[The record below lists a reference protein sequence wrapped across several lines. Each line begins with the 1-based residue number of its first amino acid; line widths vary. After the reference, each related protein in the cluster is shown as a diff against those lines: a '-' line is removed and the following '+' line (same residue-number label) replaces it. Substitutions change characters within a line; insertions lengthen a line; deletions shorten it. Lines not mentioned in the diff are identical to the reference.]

1 MSIASS
7 HRMGKNLL
15 PVAVMV
21 IGLMCASLAC
31 NSERRRPPLPTQTP
45 GQEVTVTSAAP
56 ADTPASAPTEPSPE
70 LPGPTVTQ
78 PAPTPTVAG
87 DEAGDQLEDRLNQ
100 LFGTLESAD
109 ALDDV
114 PELDE

>member
-7 HRMGKNLL
+7 PKMGKNLL
-15 PVAVMV
+15 PVAVIV
-21 IGLMCASLAC
+21 AGLICASLAC
-31 NSERRRPPLPTQTP
+31 NSERRQPPLPTQTP
-45 GQEVTVTSAAP
+45 GQEVTATGAAP
-56 ADTPASAPTEPSPE
+56 ADTPASALTEPPSE
-70 LPGPTVTQ
+70 APGPT
-78 PAPTPTVAG
+78 PSVAG

-100 LFGTLESAD
+100 LFGTLDSAD

>member
-7 HRMGKNLL
+7 PKMGKNLL
-15 PVAVMV
+15 PVAVV
-21 IGLMCASLAC
+21 VAGLTCASLAC
-31 NSERRRPPLPTQTP
+31 NSERRQPPLPTQTP
-45 GQEVTVTSAAP
+45 GQEVTATVAAP
-56 ADTPASAPTEPSPE
+56 ADTPASAPTEPPPE

-78 PAPTPTVAG
+78 PIPTPTVAG
-87 DEAGDQLEDRLNQ
+87 DTGDQLEDRLNQ

-114 PELDE
+114 PELSE